1 MYFKDIEQKKNTKKG
16 MEMRKNTTKKFLM
29 REDRFE
35 QRMIS
40 QVINEFILKKSNKL
54 KTRKNDT
61 QYGCDSIGFSNIFSL
76 NTKTSLNT
84 SNKIVDFKMVLC
96 LGTNKLHNFLIGE
109 TEVTQ
114 ELYEKIMGN
123 NPSYFNDK
131 NSYDPKGQYNKKL
144 GDTSKHPVEQV
155 SWLDAI
161 TFCNKLSELQGLN
174 PCYKIVS
181 TSNLSITGV
190 MTKHI
195 CSAKV
200 DCDTQKNGYRL
211 PTNEEW
217 QYAALAGTNN
227 SWAGTNVRY
236 KVDEYAWFGAN
247 SNDHTH
253 PVATK
258 KPNEWGLYDMNG
270 NVSEWNNDGTETHKV
285 TSMSSWNSHIA
296 ELKITSEFNGNR
308 SIAYKNWSVGFRL
321 AKKFE
326 G

>member
-1 MYFKDIEQKKNTKKG
+1 
-16 MEMRKNTTKKFLM
+16 MRKDTTKKFLM

-40 QVINEFILKKSNKL
+40 QAVNIFIGKKSNKL

-61 QYGCDSIGFSNIFSL
+61 QYGCDLIEFSNIFSL

-84 SNKIVDFKMVLC
+84 SNKIIDFNMVLC
-96 LGTNKLHNFLIGE
+96 LGTKDLHNFLIGE
-109 TEVTQ
+109 IEVTQ
-114 ELYEKIMGN
+114 ELYELVMGN
-123 NPSYFNDK
+123 NPSHFNDK
-131 NSYDPKGQYNKKL
+131 NSYNPEGQYNKKL
-144 GDTSKHPVEQV
+144 GDTSKHPVECV

-161 TFCNKLSELQGLN
+161 TFCNKLSELQGLD

-181 TSNLSITGV
+181 TSNLSISGA
-190 MTKHI
+190 MTDRI

-200 DCDTQKNGYRL
+200 DCDTKKNGYRL

-217 QYAALAGTNN
+217 RYAALAGTNN
-227 SWAGTNVRY
+227 KYAGTNDEG
-236 KVDEYAWFGAN
+236 KLGEYAWYRDN
-247 SNDHTH
+247 SNNHTH

-270 NVSEWNNDGTETHKV
+270 NVSELNNDGSEFQKV
-285 TSMSSWNSHIA
+285 SSKSSYYSQKA
-296 ELKITSEFNGNR
+296 QLKITYEFAEHCG
-308 SIAYKNWSVGFRL
+308 ITHKNWDVGFRL

>member
-1 MYFKDIEQKKNTKKG
+1 
-16 MEMRKNTTKKFLM
+16 MRKDTTKKFLM

-40 QVINEFILKKSNKL
+40 QVTNEFILKKINKL
-54 KTRKNDT
+54 KTQKNDT
-61 QYGCDSIGFSNIFSL
+61 QYGCDLIEFSNIFSL

-84 SNKIVDFKMVLC
+84 SNKIIDFKMVLC
-96 LGTNKLHNFLIGE
+96 LGTKKLHNFLIGE

-114 ELYEKIMGN
+114 ELYETIMGN

-131 NSYDPKGQYNKKL
+131 NSYNPEGQYNKKL

-161 TFCNKLSELQGLN
+161 TFCNKLSELQGLD

-190 MTKHI
+190 MTDRI

-200 DCDTQKNGYRL
+200 DCDTKKNGYRL
-211 PTNEEW
+211 PTHEEW
-217 QYAALAGTNN
+217 RYAALARTMNTWVGTDDKD
-227 SWAGTNVRY
+227 
-236 KVDEYAWFGAN
+236 KVGEYAWFGAN
-247 SNDHTH
+247 SNRKTH

-270 NVSEWNNDGTETHKV
+270 NVGEWNNDGTEMHKV
-285 TSMSSWNSHIA
+285 SSMSSWNSHIG
-296 ELKITSEFNGNR
+296 ELKIIHEFDGNC
-308 SIAYKNWSVGFRL
+308 SITHKNWNLGFRL